1 MTWLNLLSSYI
12 FPRKTLYLSIMDSS
26 MIIRSF
32 NCSDNVKSFL
42 GFIKGLG
49 NVTVAWS
56 GPKVV

>member
-1 MTWLNLLSSYI
+1 
-12 FPRKTLYLSIMDSS
+12 

-49 NVTVAWS
+49 NVTAAWS
-56 GPKVV
+56 GPKVVKTVLGNHHYRIDLGMGVPGTPNG